1 MNEPNPIEDFSFSL
15 RELRAMRTDFL
26 AEDYDT
32 ILVLLEMRA
41 RQQLGLAAEQD
52 AIRQREELKDSL

>member
-1 MNEPNPIEDFSFSL
+1 MNEAIENYHFSM
-15 RELRAMRTDFL
+15 RELRTLRTDFL

-41 RQQLGLAAEQD
+41 RQSLGIAAEQD
-52 AIRQREELKDSL
+52 AINKREELKDAL